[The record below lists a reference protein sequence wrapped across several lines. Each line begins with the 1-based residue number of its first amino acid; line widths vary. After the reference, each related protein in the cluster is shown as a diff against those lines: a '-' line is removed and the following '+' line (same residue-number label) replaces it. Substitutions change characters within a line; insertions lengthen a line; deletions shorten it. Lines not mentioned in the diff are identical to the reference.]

1 MKPSS
6 SLRLIAAG
14 ILLASPWLLSSCATT
29 PPAPAE
35 APPAANA
42 EAIFLGDDF
51 VGATKSIGVPLIVQR
66 PESRPGLGTGWGAE
80 VGSVIGYTSFAR
92 SSTKPKAVSTIYYND
107 KEGVAA
113 MTRSRRHTG
122 SGMQRAA
129 DGLVEWGVKG
139 TWNMLKNYHSGSRR
153 YVVGRKGSNYAL
165 VVKNL
170 CHSRLEVVLS
180 VDGLDV
186 MDGRPASFK
195 KRGYIIHPGK
205 TLTVKG
211 FRTSEAAVAS
221 FQFSSVSRSYSNT
234 RHGTTR
240 NVGVIGMA
248 VFTPKGV
255 DPWKWSRR
263 AIQQRHGASPFA
275 EAPHSGAR

>member
-1 MKPSS
+1 MKNPPC
-6 SLRLIAAG
+6 LRLIAASV
-14 ILLASPWLLSSCATT
+14 LLASPWLLSSCATT
-29 PPAPAE
+29 PPAPAQS
-35 APPAANA
+35 APTGHVGLRSGDHAVTRNTMD
-42 EAIFLGDDF
+42 AILHP
-51 VGATKSIGVPLIVQR
+51 PLPQ
-66 PESRPGLGTGWGAE
+66 SRPGLGTGWGNE
-80 VGSVIGYTSFAR
+80 VSSNIGYTSFTR
-92 SSTKPKAVSTIYYND
+92 SSSTPQGVSTIYYND

-113 MTRSRRHTG
+113 MSRPWRHSG

-139 TWNMLKNYHSGSRR
+139 SWSMLKNYHSGKRR
-153 YVVGRKGSNYAL
+153 YVVGRKGGNYAL

-186 MDGRPASFK
+186 MDGRAASFK
-195 KRGYIIHPGK
+195 KRGYIIQPGK

-211 FRTSEAAVAS
+211 FRTSESAVAS
-221 FQFSSVSRSYSNT
+221 FQFSSVSSSYSNI
-234 RHGTTR
+234 RHGSTR

-248 VFTPKGV
+248 VFSPKGV

-263 AIQQRHGASPFA
+263 AVQQRHGASPFA
-275 EAPHSGAR
+275 EAPYSRAR